1 MKCLKKLIT
10 IALCCIIF
18 INNSNIAYANT
29 DNPIASAESTNDMYV
44 QIYKVPVISN
54 ECTGSNI
61 TFYGYN
67 GKFYLALDDIKDF
80 TRYKFNES
88 DSHLILGHGIREIR
102 IEKATGHLT
111 DCNCVDQ
118 GIIDILEYNGK
129 YLCEGIPMLT
139 YLGADCTVKDGKALE
154 ILMPSFTIWES
165 VMPDYSEYYFDIAEL
180 YGGESN
186 IIDSMPYDIAHS
198 ISCMMAKEID
208 EYHFSDAESLNKL
221 KEMFSL
227 YYQTVIALSENI
239 AASTEVSGES
249 ASDYATMYLHRITNC
264 TVVPIVD
271 FSALSDDLLIPEWM
285 EFFEAQPLSEKE
297 LLVKTRAT
305 AGYPMMDYVYVD
317 MDHDGLKE
325 LIGVA
330 DSDEHETF
338 KIWYCSNDSET
349 CLSVYQN
356 SNWFEDFTIE
366 LLEFNNE
373 THVAINFYNL
383 WGTSKKFSIISLK
396 NGEACIRASEEW
408 GYVYMSK
415 NGEILLDVEGYDGIY
430 DPDTGHTYSHTWIDT
445 YLCFDGESYKEYIAY
460 EITESEYLNFINAQD
475 IKDRIADKLT
485 ESDTIELEYKYFKRK
500 NNILHIQCNV
510 HQSSGTIY
518 YGYYTVRYS
527 DNVLDEQFV
536 TPDNQSDAYNPGR
549 MYPRLSYF
557 EAAP

>member
-10 IALCCIIF
+10 VALCCIIF
-18 INNSNIAYANT
+18 INHLNIAYANT
-29 DNPIASAESTNDMYV
+29 DYPIESAASTDDMSAESNNDMDV
-44 QIYKVPVISN
+44 RIYKVPVISN

-80 TRYKFNES
+80 TRCKFNES
-88 DSHLILGHGIREIR
+88 DSQLILGHGIREIR
-102 IEKATGHLT
+102 IEKATGHMT

-154 ILMPSFTIWES
+154 ILMHSYTIWEAVMPTFTIWES
-165 VMPDYSEYYFDIAEL
+165 VIPDYAD
-180 YGGESN
+180 
-186 IIDSMPYDIAHS
+186 
-198 ISCMMAKEID
+198 
-208 EYHFSDAESLNKL
+208 
-221 KEMFSL
+221 
-227 YYQTVIALSENI
+227 
-239 AASTEVSGES
+239 
-249 ASDYATMYLHRITNC
+249 MYLNRITDRA
-264 TVVPIVD
+264 VDSIVD
-271 FSALSDDLLIPEWM
+271 FSSLSDDLLIPEWID
-285 EFFEAQPLSEKE
+285 FFEVQPLSEKE
-297 LLVKTRAT
+297 LLAKIRTT
-305 AGYPMMDYVYVD
+305 AGYPMKDYVYVD

-325 LIGVA
+325 LMGVA
-330 DSDEHETF
+330 ANDEHETF
-338 KIWYCSNDSET
+338 QIWYCSSDGKT
-349 CLSVYQN
+349 CLLVYQN

-415 NGEILLDVEGYDGIY
+415 NGDILLDVEGYDGIY

-460 EITESEYLNFINAQD
+460 EITESEYLKFINAQK

-527 DNVLDEQFV
+527 GDVLDEQFV
-536 TPDNQSDAYNPGR
+536 IPDNQADEYNPGQ

-557 EAAP
+557 EAVP

>member
-10 IALCCIIF
+10 IALFCIIF
-18 INNSNIAYANT
+18 ISNSNITYANT
-29 DNPIASAESTNDMYV
+29 DYQIENAESTNDIDIL
-44 QIYKVPVISN
+44 IYKVPVISN
-54 ECTGSNI
+54 ECTGSTV

-80 TRYKFNES
+80 TRCRFNES
-88 DSHLILGHGIREIR
+88 DSQLILGHGIREIR
-102 IEKATGHLT
+102 IEKATGHMT

-139 YLGADCTVKDGKALE
+139 YLGAECTVRDGKTLE
-154 ILMPSFTIWES
+154 ILMPAFTIWES
-165 VMPDYSEYYFDIAEL
+165 VMPSFTIWKSVIPDYTD
-180 YGGESN
+180 
-186 IIDSMPYDIAHS
+186 
-198 ISCMMAKEID
+198 
-208 EYHFSDAESLNKL
+208 
-221 KEMFSL
+221 
-227 YYQTVIALSENI
+227 
-239 AASTEVSGES
+239 
-249 ASDYATMYLHRITNC
+249 MYLNRITDC
-264 TVVPIVD
+264 TVDSIVD

-297 LLVKTRAT
+297 LLAKVRKT
-305 AGYPMMDYVYVD
+305 AGYPMRDYVYVD

-330 DSDEHETF
+330 DNGDNETF
-338 KIWYCSNDSET
+338 QIWYCSSDGKT
-349 CLSVYQN
+349 CLLVYQN
-356 SNWFEDFTIE
+356 LMWFEDFTIE
-366 LLEFNNE
+366 LLEFNYE
-373 THVAINFYNL
+373 THVVINSYNL
-383 WGTSKKFSIISLK
+383 MGTSKKFSIISLK
-396 NGEACIRASEEW
+396 NGEACIKASEEW
-408 GYVYMSK
+408 GYVLMTKS
-415 NGEILLDVEGYDGIY
+415 GDVLLDMEGYDGIY
-430 DPDTGHTYSHTWIDT
+430 DPDTDHTYSHTWIDT

-460 EITESEYLNFINAQD
+460 EITEAEYSEFINAQE

-485 ESDTIELEYKYFKRK
+485 ESDTIELEYKYFKRN

-527 DNVLDEQFV
+527 GNMLDEQFV
-536 TPDNQSDAYNPGR
+536 IPDNQTDEYNPGQ